1 MTDSKKKAGAA
12 GKPLPVKRPQL
23 YLPEALDPQYAN
35 VVRISHTPSEMVFDF
50 GQLLPGS
57 PKTPVRARVLMSP
70 LSAKLLQRALTENL
84 SKFEATFGEIKVP
97 VGNSLA
103 DNLFG
108 SLQNPE
114 NPDGPEKPGEGQD

>member
-1 MTDSKKKAGAA
+1 MADNKKEADKGA
-12 GKPLPVKRPQL
+12 KPLPVKRPQL
-23 YLPEALDPQYAN
+23 HLSGNLEPQYAN

-57 PKTPVRARVLMSP
+57 AKAPVRSRVVMTP

-84 SKFEATFGEIKVP
+84 GKFESMFGEIKIP
-97 VGNSLA
+97 QGKSLA

-108 SLQNPE
+108 PVQSPE
-114 NPDGPEKPGEGQD
+114 NPDEGKD